1 MRVLLYTATL
11 GFRHQRTEAASLAF
25 AVGFVLVWYLVL
37 DLLYRRGVVIR
48 I

>member
-1 MRVLLYTATL
+1 VI
-11 GFRHQRTEAASLAF
+11 FRSAFASWLPAEAASLAF